1 MILNYITQAGNR
13 KFFSFII
20 YIMIFTFSLTISG
33 CYSTQEQIV
42 KPENLNS
49 AGSYKIIK
57 AIMKNGLTIDLRGKQ
72 ATYAAKY
79 HDMKNVI
86 VYTSSDTAQ
95 VQPGIY
101 NTSSRTYFID
111 INQIQ
116 SLQLE
121 REEMNTELTVIAVIC
136 IAAAVVG
143 VTILIINALNPDHDP
158 SPAPPAPAPSSHS
171 CPFIY
176 SFNGQKYVFDAEPYG
191 GSVTEGLKKTDYSR
205 LEDLIAGDGKYKLLM
220 RNETDETQYTDELK
234 LLVVDHPVNTDAV
247 PDVNGTFSVFEKAL
261 QPVSVTDENEKDIT
275 LFFRSKDNLQWQT
288 EMPVDE
294 NFKTERLKHE
304 LIFKFPKPENAKRV
318 KLLLNAGTSLWGEYM
333 LNEMLINRGDKVD
346 DWYKDVNRKG
356 PELFRLYEFVERE
369 GLYIM
374 KANVLESGSWT
385 GRGTVAAGG
394 PYIDED
400 RIIELNIENVTG
412 DTLCIMLNPP
422 YGYWKIDYAGVIYE
436 STIPDK
442 ITELPVTCALDEKG
456 NDLKSS
462 LSIIDGNYYSMP
474 YLSSSAK
481 IEFDVPPVD
490 KNSKRS
496 LYLKTTGYYEIH
508 LKKDKPEQA
517 ELIERVY
524 NTPGLIIELSLKEYI
539 KKLKSRGYSDN

>member
-158 SPAPPAPAPSSHS
+158 SPGPPAPSSHS